1 MLFINLNKEI
11 KMKTII
17 DLLLNDKNINQNFK
31 EVLKGEKNGIIKRTN
46 GRNH

>member
-1 MLFINLNKEI
+1 
-11 KMKTII
+11 MKTII

-31 EVLKGEKNGIIKRTN
+31 EVLKGEKNGTIKRKN